1 MEVACDDVY
10 RIFLSK
16 ALGREKVSDLGRFEH
31 LKLLALLGLLSLLQ
45 LLQFLE
51 EGPSV
56 PCGFLLPN
64 G

>member
-1 MEVACDDVY
+1 MKVACDDVY
-10 RIFLSK
+10 RVFLSET
-16 ALGREKVSDLGRFEH
+16 LGREKICDLGRFEQ
-31 LKLLALLGLLSLLQ
+31 LKLLALLGLLSFLQ

-56 PCGFLLPN
+56 PCVLLFPN